1 MNFTRASGCIFAE
14 HNARSGWKSQ
24 ATLLERFLARKKK
37 EIPTMIVKFVDKNGL
52 RTIERR
58 YDYAKPRRHLQ
69 PAHRDRYRPEGVP
82 K

>member
-1 MNFTRASGCIFAE
+1 
-14 HNARSGWKSQ
+14 
-24 ATLLERFLARKKK
+24 
-37 EIPTMIVKFVDKNGL
+37 MIVKIVDKNGL

-58 YDYAKPRRHLQ
+58 SDYAKPRGHLQ

>member
-1 MNFTRASGCIFAE
+1 MIFTRVSGPILP
-14 HNARSGWKSQ
+14 NATPVLVRESQ
-24 ATLLERFLARKKK
+24 ALLLERFLARKKK
-37 EIPTMIVKFVDKNGL
+37 EIPTMIVKIVDKNGL

-58 YDYAKPRRHLQ
+58 YDYVKPRRHLQ